1 MARGAAGQLLFEEE
15 TVVTKIR
22 VVAFLFSEAERQI
35 NGTAAVARLN
45 VRTGRILNPN
55 GYGYKY
61 TYL

>member
-1 MARGAAGQLLFEEE
+1 LLF
-15 TVVTKIR
+15 
-22 VVAFLFSEAERQI
+22 L
-35 NGTAAVARLN
+35 ARLN